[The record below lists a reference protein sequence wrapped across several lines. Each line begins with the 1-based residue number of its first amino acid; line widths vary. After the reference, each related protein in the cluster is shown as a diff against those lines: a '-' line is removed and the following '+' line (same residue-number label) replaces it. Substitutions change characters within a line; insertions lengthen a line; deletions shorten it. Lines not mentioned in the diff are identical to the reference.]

1 MKWEETVILIIFAL
15 AIKFL
20 KDYFINKFQ
29 SKKGCASGCDKCAAS
44 LIDKKKQFP

>member
-1 MKWEETVILIIFAL
+1 MRCEETIILIIIAL

-20 KDYFINKFQ
+20 KDYFTNKFQ